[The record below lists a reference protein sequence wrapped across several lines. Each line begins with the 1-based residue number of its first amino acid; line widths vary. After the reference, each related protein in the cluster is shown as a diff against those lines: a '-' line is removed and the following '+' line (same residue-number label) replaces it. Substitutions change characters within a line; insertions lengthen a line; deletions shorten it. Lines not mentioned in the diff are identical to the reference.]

1 MKRFHAVCVVVVT
14 TSIVLSGVDAAEAVR
29 WDLSALSAPPPEY
42 VILRKLQFYQEGGS
56 DKHLIDIQNMLEMS
70 TSSIDRG
77 ELEARI
83 SQLGLSTVWKKL
95 SER

>member
-70 TSSIDRG
+70 ASSIDRG

-83 SQLGLSTVWKKL
+83 LQLGLSTVWKKL